1 MDKSI
6 NFFFEVEPFTFQK
19 RNLVRD
25 WIILITSGY
34 EVQTGAINFIFVDD
48 KGLCKINRKYLKN
61 NKLTDIITFSYSED
75 SSVISGDI
83 FISITRV
90 RENARIF
97 KSTYTKELHRVMIH
111 GVLHLLGLSDGTEE
125 EKETM
130 HKKENDCL
138 ALLRRM
144 DKLPLK
150 KKNS

>member
-61 NKLTDIITFSYSED
+61 NKLTDTITFSYSED

>member
-19 RNLVRD
+19 RNLIRD

-61 NKLTDIITFSYSED
+61 NKLTDTITFSYSED

-83 FISITRV
+83 FISTPRV